1 MTPTYAIG
9 DIHGQ
14 KAELDRVLSM
24 IEVDGG
30 KDAQIVFLGDYADRG
45 PHSRAVLDT
54 LIEGRDAGRNWT
66 FLKGNH
72 DRMFEWF
79 MANPIRH
86 DPHMMVELYWLHDRL
101 GGNTTLASYGVD
113 ASGQRREKDVQADA
127 KAAVPQN
134 HLDFLRSLQ
143 LTHIVGDLM
152 FVHAGIRPGVA
163 LTDQTE
169 EDLLWIRQEFH
180 NSDANHPKLIIHGH
194 TPVDT
199 ATHYGNRI
207 NLDTGAGYGRPLTA
221 AVFEEDT
228 AWLLTDTGRLLL
240 KP

>member
-14 KAELDRVLSM
+14 KAELDRVLSL
-24 IEVDGG
+24 IEADGG
-30 KDAQIVFLGDYADRG
+30 KNAQIVFLGDYTDRG
-45 PHSRAVLDT
+45 PDSRAVLDT
-54 LIEGRDAGRNWT
+54 LIQGRDAGRNWT

-86 DPHMMVELYWLHDRL
+86 DPYMMVELYWLHDRL
-101 GGNTTLASYGVD
+101 GGDTTLASYGVD

-127 KAAVPQN
+127 KAAVPQS

-180 NSDANHPKLIIHGH
+180 NSDADHPKLIVHGH

-228 AWLLTDTGRLLL
+228 AWLVTDTGRLLL